1 MQIYVEWTSAGFAA
15 DLIDE
20 AGEMVAEIRQ
30 PIGVNQV
37 TDGAFAARFLEL
49 IPGDW
54 RRRATVAY
62 LSGMIT
68 GRGGWL
74 ETGFAQVP
82 AGLADLATQ
91 GKRLMLDGL
100 PVVFLCGVSIDGLL
114 PDVMRG
120 EEIKAIAAAAGHPVA
135 TVILPGAHT
144 KYVAIADKRITRL
157 ATYMGGETAALLRRD
172 SLIGRLIPQG
182 AAITD
187 AGFEQG
193 LATAW
198 TADIAGG
205 LLRRLFSARSL
216 VLFERLPRE
225 DIAGYIGGLVTG
237 AEILEAEAE
246 WSLRSAPVLVVGD
259 SPDAGRYSCAMRQR
273 GIAAAAASVD
283 IGGAIATLPA
293 PASLQG

>member
-1 MQIYVEWTSAGFAA
+1 MQIYVEWTSAAFAA

-20 AGEMVAEIRQ
+20 AGKVAAEIRQ
-30 PIGVNQV
+30 PSGVNEV
-37 TDGAFAARFLEL
+37 SDGAFERRFLEL

-54 RRRATVAY
+54 RHRAKVAY

-74 ETGFAQVP
+74 ETGFAPVP
-82 AGLADLATQ
+82 AGLAELAAQ
-91 GKRLMLDGL
+91 GKRLMVDGL
-100 PVVFLCGVSIDGLL
+100 PVVFLCGISADGLL

-120 EEIKAIAAAAGHPVA
+120 EEVKALAAAGEHPVA

-144 KYVAIADKRITRL
+144 KYVGVEDQRITRL

-172 SLIGRLIPQG
+172 SLISRLIPKD

-187 AGFEQG
+187 TGFEQG
-193 LATAW
+193 LTTAW
-198 TADIAGG
+198 RDEIAGG

-225 DIAGYIGGLVTG
+225 DIAGYIAGLVTG
-237 AEILEAEAE
+237 AEILEAETE
-246 WSLRSAPVLVVGD
+246 WALRSRPVLV
-259 SPDAGRYSCAMRQR
+259 AGGGPEAVRYLNALNRR
-273 GIAAAAASVD
+273 GIAVHAASID
-283 IGGAIATLPA
+283 IGSTIAGLAATA
-293 PASLQG
+293 PLQG

>member
-1 MQIYVEWTSAGFAA
+1 MQIYVEWTSASFAA
-15 DLIDE
+15 DLIDS
-20 AGEMVAEIRQ
+20 AGEVVAEIRQ

-37 TDGAFAARFLEL
+37 TDRAFEARFLEL
-49 IPGDW
+49 IPSEW
-54 RRRATVAY
+54 RRCATVAY

-74 ETGFAQVP
+74 ETGFAPAP
-82 AGLADLATQ
+82 AGLAELATQ
-91 GKRLMLDGL
+91 GHHLMVDGL

-120 EEIKAIAAAAGHPVA
+120 EEVRAIAAAAGRPTA

-144 KYVAIADKRITRL
+144 KYVAVAERRITRL
-157 ATYMGGETAALLRRD
+157 VTYMGGETAMLLRRD
-172 SLIGRLIPQG
+172 SLIGRLIPEG

-187 AGFEQG
+187 AGFERG
-193 LATAW
+193 LAAAW
-198 TADIAGG
+198 SDDAGG

-225 DIAGYIGGLVTG
+225 DIAGYIAGLVTG

-246 WSLRSAPVLVVGD
+246 WSLGSEPVLVAGGN
-259 SPDAGRYSCAMRQR
+259 PDAVRYLFALRRR
-273 GIAAAAASVD
+273 GIAAEAAAID
-283 IGGAIATLPA
+283 IGAAIATLAATALLPA
-293 PASLQG
+293 

>member
-1 MQIYVEWTSAGFAA
+1 MQIYVEWTSSSFAA

-20 AGEMVAEIRQ
+20 VGKAVAEIRQ
-30 PIGVNQV
+30 PLGVTAV
-37 TDGAFAARFLEL
+37 KDGAFEARFLEL
-49 IPGDW
+49 IPDDW

-74 ETGFAQVP
+74 ETSFAPAP
-82 AGLADLATQ
+82 AGLVEIVAQ
-91 GKRLMLDGL
+91 GRRLMVGGSL
-100 PVVFLCGVSIDGLL
+100 VVFLCGISADGPL

-120 EEIKAIAAAAGHPVA
+120 EEVKAIAAAGRHPVA

-144 KYVAIADKRITRL
+144 KYVAIEAGRITRL
-157 ATYMGGETAALLRRD
+157 ATYMGGETGALLRRD
-172 SLIGRLIPQG
+172 SLISRLIPEG

-198 TADIAGG
+198 SGDIAGG

-216 VLFERLPRE
+216 VLFERLRRE
-225 DIAGYIGGLVTG
+225 DIAGYIAGLAIG

-246 WSLRSAPVLVVGD
+246 WSLGSAPVLVVG
-259 SPDAGRYSCAMRQR
+259 SSSDAVRYALALGRR
-273 GIAAAAASVD
+273 GIAAEAASID
-283 IGGAIATLPA
+283 IGSIIGALPTPALLPA
-293 PASLQG
+293 